1 MTLALISVRYKFFNV
16 YIGVCLPEGIYTV
29 EVTLPD
35 EEPQYYHIIV
45 SDKNNCTYHR
55 FEM

>member
-1 MTLALISVRYKFFNV
+1 MLFALISMHYKFFNAD
-16 YIGVCLPEGIYTV
+16 ISAFLPEGTYTV
-29 EVTLPD
+29 EATLPD

-45 SDKNNCTYHR
+45 SDKYNCTYYR